1 MAIGFI
7 YSACLHSSHPSKK
20 DPLRRALYEM
30 RNAIDKYT
38 MDKER
43 APQTLQD
50 LVTTGYLKKIPEDP
64 MTQSTATWQVEIE
77 SESAS
82 SGVPVGIYN
91 VRSGAKGGDRNGTPF
106 DQY

>member
-1 MAIGFI
+1 
-7 YSACLHSSHPSKK
+7 
-20 DPLRRALYEM
+20 M

-64 MTQSTATWQVEIE
+64 ITQSTPTWQIEIE
-77 SESAS
+77 SEAAS

-91 VRSGAKGGDRNGTPF
+91 VRSSAKGSDRNSTPY